1 MVEDLSAH
9 VNDKLM
15 ASVNSKLSKL
25 DDKCEKM
32 DDKLYKLFDS
42 EE

>member
-1 MVEDLSAH
+1 MIDNLSSH

-15 ASVNSKLSKL
+15 ANVNLKLNKL